1 MIVSDIHEP
10 TRRRLI
16 GTLFAGNAI
25 GSTAY
30 IGVATVA
37 TLIAADITGTT
48 ALAGL
53 PSTTST
59 LGVAGGAALLS
70 WVSARW
76 GRRPAFSAG
85 YAAAVVGSLLV
96 IASIVTSNFLLL
108 LAGMAGVGLGRSG
121 SELARYAAG
130 DLRTEDRRA
139 RAIGLIVWASTIGA
153 VVGPLMIGPTSIL
166 AVTAGANELVGP
178 VAMAA
183 GGFALVAVLMIV
195 ALRPDPMGLIVAD
208 DDERFA
214 PGPSRSIPVLLSS
227 PTVRLSIAAIVMSQ
241 VVMVLVM
248 VMTPVHIK
256 ANGGSLATVG
266 WVMMAHTLGMF
277 AIAPIT
283 GLLVGRLGPR
293 RMIIAS
299 VATFIGSCAMAATA
313 VTAATPV
320 LLVSLFL
327 LGVAW
332 NFGYVAG
339 STLLQAGLPIADRLT
354 LQGFTDSSAWLSSAF
369 AAAISGVIVSQTSF
383 TSLAILGAVLAVVP
397 LLVSIPTYRVRT
409 A

>member
-1 MIVSDIHEP
+1 M
-10 TRRRLI
+10 
-16 GTLFAGNAI
+16 
-25 GSTAY
+25 
-30 IGVATVA
+30 
-37 TLIAADITGTT
+37 
-48 ALAGL
+48 
-53 PSTTST
+53 
-59 LGVAGGAALLS
+59 
-70 WVSARW
+70 
-76 GRRPAFSAG
+76 
-85 YAAAVVGSLLV
+85 
-96 IASIVTSNFLLL
+96 
-108 LAGMAGVGLGRSG
+108 GRSG
-121 SELARYAAG
+121 GELARYAAG

-139 RAIGLIVWASTIGA
+139 RAISLIVWASTIGA
-153 VVGPLMIGPTSIL
+153 VVGPLMIGPTSVL

-183 GGFALVAVLMIV
+183 GGFALVALLMVV
-195 ALRPDPMGLIVAD
+195 ALRPDPMRLIVAD
-208 DDERFA
+208 DARVA
-214 PGPSRSIPVLLSS
+214 SGPSRSIPDLLTS

-256 ANGGSLATVG
+256 ANGGTLATVG

-299 VATFIGSCAMAATA
+299 VVTFIGSCVMAATA

-327 LGVAW
+327 LGVGW

-354 LQGFTDSSAWLSSAF
+354 LQGFTDSSAWLSSAV
-369 AAAISGVIVSQTSF
+369 AAAVSGVIVAQTSF
-383 TSLAILGAVLAVVP
+383 PSLAILGAVLALVP
-397 LLVSIPTYRVRT
+397 VLVALPTYRVRT

>member
-1 MIVSDIHEP
+1 MLVSDIHES

-16 GTLFAGNAI
+16 GTLFTGNAI

-37 TLIAADITGTT
+37 TLIAADITGST

-70 WVSARW
+70 WASARW

-85 YAAAVVGSLLV
+85 YATAVVGSLLV

-108 LAGMAGVGLGRSG
+108 LAGMAGVGMGRSG
-121 SELARYAAG
+121 GELARYAAG

-139 RAIGLIVWASTIGA
+139 RAISLIVWASTIGA
-153 VVGPLMIGPTSIL
+153 VVGPLMIGPTSVL

-183 GGFALVAVLMIV
+183 GGFALVALLMVV
-195 ALRPDPMGLIVAD
+195 ALRPDPMRLIVAD
-208 DDERFA
+208 DARVA
-214 PGPSRSIPVLLSS
+214 SGPSRSIPDLLTS

-256 ANGGSLATVG
+256 ANGGTLATVG

-299 VATFIGSCAMAATA
+299 VVTFIGSCVMAATA

-327 LGVAW
+327 LGVGW

-354 LQGFTDSSAWLSSAF
+354 LQGFTDSSAWLSSAV
-369 AAAISGVIVSQTSF
+369 AAAVSGVIVAQTSF
-383 TSLAILGAVLAVVP
+383 PSLAILGAVLALVP
-397 LLVSIPTYRVRT
+397 VLVALPTYRVRT